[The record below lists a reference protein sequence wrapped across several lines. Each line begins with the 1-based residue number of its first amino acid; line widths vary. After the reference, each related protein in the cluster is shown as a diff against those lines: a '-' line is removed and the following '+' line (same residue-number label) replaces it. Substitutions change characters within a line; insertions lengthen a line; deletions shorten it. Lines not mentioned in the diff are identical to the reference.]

1 METKNFENNLV
12 DLYGKFNKS
21 QDKMRPVKR
30 RRIGLLTKDRGADG
44 VNEPEQERRVTVVE
58 EGDAI
63 TVTFDGDTEEELE
76 DELDEDEVEEG
87 NHSSMDSSPLTTR
100 VLIRYISTFCLFRF
114 WQNIILFRHS
124 IIFNLN
130 FCLTF

>member
-1 METKNFENNLV
+1 
-12 DLYGKFNKS
+12 
-21 QDKMRPVKR
+21 MRPVKR

-100 VLIRYISTFCLFRF
+100 VLIRYT
-114 WQNIILFRHS
+114 
-124 IIFNLN
+124 
-130 FCLTF
+130 LTFYLFWFWKNILLICCLSSRSFLI

>member
-1 METKNFENNLV
+1 
-12 DLYGKFNKS
+12 
-21 QDKMRPVKR
+21 MRPVKR

-44 VNEPEQERRVTVVE
+44 VNEQEQERRVTVVE

-100 VLIRYISTFCLFRF
+100 VLIRYT
-114 WQNIILFRHS
+114 
-124 IIFNLN
+124 
-130 FCLTF
+130 LTFYLFWFWKNITLLICCLSSRSFLI